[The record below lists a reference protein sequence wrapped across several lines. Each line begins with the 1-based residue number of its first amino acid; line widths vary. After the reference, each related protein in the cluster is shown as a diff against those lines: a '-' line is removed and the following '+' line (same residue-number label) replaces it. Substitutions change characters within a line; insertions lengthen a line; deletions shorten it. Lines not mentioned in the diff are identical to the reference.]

1 MSCEVYHPVMWT
13 VAQGAK
19 KEERKKKK
27 KNAPHSTPPEIM
39 QRDGLQIAGALKKK
53 KAAASVPD
61 RIWPPRLSW
70 SSGRISR
77 LSAADEEF
85 LKQDTFSHGLFL

>member
-1 MSCEVYHPVMWT
+1 MFCEVHHPVMRT
-13 VAQGAK
+13 VAGETK

-27 KNAPHSTPPEIM
+27 KKITPHSTPPEIM
-39 QRDGLQIAGALKKK
+39 RRDGLQIAGALKK

-70 SSGRISR
+70 SSAHISR

-85 LKQDTFSHGLFL
+85 LKQDAFSHGLFL

>member
-1 MSCEVYHPVMWT
+1 M
-13 VAQGAK
+13 
-19 KEERKKKK
+19 R
-27 KNAPHSTPPEIM
+27 
-39 QRDGLQIAGALKKK
+39 RDGLQIAGALNKKK

-70 SSGRISR
+70 SSARISR